1 MGAGEERSVATIS
14 QAESD
19 DDIGAARALFL
30 EYAQSLD
37 FSLCFQGFDEELAAL
52 PGCYAAPSGRLLL
65 AHLAGAVAGCVGV
78 RDLGSG
84 VCEMK
89 RLYVRPEFRGKTI
102 GRALAEAALAE
113 ARAAGYERMRLDTIP
128 SMEAAIALYEELGFG
143 TIAPDYHN
151 PIEGATYMEIALQ
164 SGSRWIGT
172 ALGPPEGDDD
182 DRVLRIHDS
191 G

>member
-1 MGAGEERSVATIS
+1 MGAGEERSVATIL

-19 DDIGAARALFL
+19 DDVGAARTLFL
-30 EYAQSLD
+30 EYARALD
-37 FSLCFQGFDEELAAL
+37 FSLCFQDFDAELAGL
-52 PGCYAAPSGRLLL
+52 PGRYARPTGRLLL

-143 TIAPDYHN
+143 TIAPYYRN
-151 PIEGATYMEIALQ
+151 PIEGATYMEITL
-164 SGSRWIGT
+164 
-172 ALGPPEGDDD
+172 
-182 DRVLRIHDS
+182 
-191 G
+191 